1 MKALKQKSAASFL
14 AFLVLFSTMSFS
26 ADMHYC
32 GETLVD
38 FKIYEEADTCGMMM
52 GESDMDEYSIPMSMS
67 CCSDV
72 EIIIPGQDDLQLS
85 FEEVLFGSQTFI
97 ITNHIYRSQI
107 SLDYSLNEFVFK
119 EYEPPLLV
127 RDIQILDQTFLI

>member
-1 MKALKQKSAASFL
+1 MKVLKQKSAAIFL

-38 FKIYEEADTCGMMM
+38 FKIFEEADSCGMMA
-52 GESDMDEYSIPMSMS
+52 ESDMDENSITKTMS
-67 CCSDV
+67 CCSDL

-85 FEEVLFGSQTFI
+85 FEEVLFGSQTFLV
-97 ITNHIYRSQI
+97 TNHIYRSQI
-107 SLDYSLNEFVFK
+107 SLDYSLNEFVFR
-119 EYEPPLLV
+119 EYEPPILV